1 MCVHM
6 YVLSHIRLYDPMD
19 CSPQGS
25 SVHEIFQAGTL
36 EWVAI
41 SYSNIY
47 VFIPQKSI
55 AKCSNR
61 IIITDVGLIIFK
73 FYLFLYQKS
82 PIVHINF
89 YIKDQ

>member
-6 YVLSHIRLYDPMD
+6 YVLSRIRLYDPMD

-41 SYSNIY
+41 SYSNICIY
-47 VFIPQKSI
+47 TTKIYSKMLEQ
-55 AKCSNR
+55 
-61 IIITDVGLIIFK
+61 D
-73 FYLFLYQKS
+73 YY
-82 PIVHINF
+82 
-89 YIKDQ
+89 Y

>member
-6 YVLSHIRLYDPMD
+6 YVLSRIRLYDPTD
-19 CSPQGS
+19 CSPQGF

-41 SYSNIY
+41 PTPIY

-73 FYLFLYQKS
+73 FYLFLYKKS

>member
-1 MCVHM
+1 MCSVVSDSM
-6 YVLSHIRLYDPMD
+6 TPWTVARKAPLSMKFSRQEHWSGLPF
-19 CSPQGS
+19 P
-25 SVHEIFQAGTL
+25 TP
-36 EWVAI
+36 
-41 SYSNIY
+41 IY

-73 FYLFLYQKS
+73 FYLFLYKKS